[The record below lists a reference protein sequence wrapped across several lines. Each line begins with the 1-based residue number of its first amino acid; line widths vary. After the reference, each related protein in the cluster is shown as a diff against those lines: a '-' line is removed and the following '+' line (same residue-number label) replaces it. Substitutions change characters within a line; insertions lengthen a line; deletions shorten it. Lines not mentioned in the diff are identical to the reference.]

1 MDPTSI
7 LYLINA
13 LGYGGAEIQVS
24 RLARG
29 MKNRGHDVTVVT
41 LIPPVALAD
50 ELRADGIAVETLGMR
65 AGRPNPL
72 GMLRLIRILRERA
85 PTVVHSHIVH
95 ANLLARLARPLTRV
109 PVLICSA
116 HSVNE
121 GRRWLELAYR
131 YTDRL
136 TDLTT
141 NVSQAAVDRYV
152 RVGAAPA
159 RRIRF
164 MPNGL
169 DVLAYRHDDAA
180 RTATRAELGL
190 RDDQFAWLA
199 VGRFTPAKDYPNML
213 RAFARLRAQHGATS
227 AVLVL
232 VGRGSLEEQVRADVT
247 ALGLEGHVKFLGL
260 RADVPAV
267 MSAADAYVMSS
278 AWEGMPL
285 VLQEASAACLPLV
298 ATEVGGTAE
307 VVDRDRSGLLV
318 PPHDPE
324 MLAAAMGRVMS
335 MTTRERDDMGRAGLE
350 FVTARFDLDGVLDS
364 WEGLYEELLVR
375 KLSSA
380 LAGSAAG
387 NATGVAVRAGI
398 ASVAMLKD
406 VGGA

>member
-1 MDPTSI
+1 METTSI

-29 MKNRGHDVTVVT
+29 MKRRGHDVTVVT

-50 ELRADGIAVETLGMR
+50 ELRADGIAVESLGMR
-65 AGRPNPL
+65 AGVPSPM
-72 GMLRLIRILRERA
+72 GMVRLLRILRERT
-85 PTVVHSHIVH
+85 PSVVHSHIVH

-152 RVGAAPA
+152 RAGIAPA

-169 DVLAYRHDDAA
+169 DVSAYRRDDVA
-180 RTATRAELGL
+180 RDSTRAELGL
-190 RDDQFAWLA
+190 RDEQFAWLA
-199 VGRFTPAKDYPNML
+199 VGRFTAAKDYPNML
-213 RAFARLRAQHGATS
+213 RAFARLRAQGFAS
-227 AVLVL
+227 AVLLL
-232 VGRGSLEEQVRADVT
+232 VGRGSLEEQVQAEVKS
-247 ALGLEGHVKFLGL
+247 LGLCEHVRFMGL

-285 VLQEASAACLPLV
+285 VLQEASAARLPVV

-318 PPHDPE
+318 PPHDSE
-324 MLAAAMGRVMS
+324 ALAWAMGKVMTMS
-335 MTTRERDDMGRAGLE
+335 PGEREEMGRAGLA
-350 FVTARFDLDGVLDS
+350 FVSSRFDLHGVLDS
-364 WEGLYEELLVR
+364 WEALYEELLAR
-375 KLSSA
+375 KLSA
-380 LAGSAAG
+380 SAAG
-387 NATGVAVRAGI
+387 NVAGAAVQAGI

>member
-13 LGYGGAEIQVS
+13 LGYGGAEMQVS

-29 MKNRGHDVTVVT
+29 MKRRGHDVTVVT

-65 AGRPNPL
+65 AGVPSPM
-72 GMLRLIRILRERA
+72 GIVRLLRILRGRA
-85 PTVVHSHIVH
+85 PAIVHSHIVH
-95 ANLLARLARPLTRV
+95 ANLLARLARPLSRV

-152 RVGAAPA
+152 RAGIAPL

-169 DVLAYRHDDAA
+169 DVSAYRRNDAA
-180 RTATRAELGL
+180 RVTTRAELGL

-213 RAFARLRAQHGATS
+213 RAFARLRAQGATR
-227 AVLVL
+227 AVLLL
-232 VGRGSLEEQVRADVT
+232 VGRGSLEEEVRATVT
-247 ALGLEGHVKFLGL
+247 TLGLDLHVRFLGL
-260 RADVPAV
+260 RPDVPAV

-285 VLQEASAACLPLV
+285 VLQEASAACLPVV

-318 PPHDPE
+318 PPHDSDA
-324 MLAAAMGRVMS
+324 LSAAMEKIMAI
-335 MTTRERDDMGRAGLE
+335 TPCERAEMGRMGLD

-364 WEGLYEELLVR
+364 WEVLYEELLVR
-375 KLSSA
+375 KA
-380 LAGSAAG
+380 TGGVPNVAG